1 MPTSSRHHTPMHDHA
16 MEEAS
21 QTANEMCLDTGYDMG
36 SMAHDDAGPSHTFAH
51 SLLPFVL
58 HFSVLIN
65 VLN

>member
-1 MPTSSRHHTPMHDHA
+1 MHDHA